1 MSWDVTCSARGQ
13 IKLPGSEWSVVFETV
28 CFSMDANFFN
38 KWLEIIIF
46 ESVLTRMISSR
57 SVSYYRNV

>member
-1 MSWDVTCSARGQ
+1 MMSWDVTCSARGQ

-28 CFSMDANFFN
+28 CFSMDAKFFN

-46 ESVLTRMISSR
+46 ESVLTRMS
-57 SVSYYRNV
+57 